1 MLNSSDLTFMRSV
14 QEASLPDTGY
24 RLVYT
29 EGSADSYGKVA
40 VTYPP
45 SASSTPCGLEM
56 KSGEVR
62 DRDTMTLIRYDAI
75 LRLPIDF
82 TIDARDHFQ
91 VTKRHGESI
100 TALTFE
106 LRSPPQRGSSG
117 IRVLL
122 GIREA

>member
-14 QEASLPDTGY
+14 QAASLLDTGY

-29 EGSADSYGKVA
+29 EGSADSFGKLA

-45 SASSTPCGLEM
+45 EASSTPCGLEM
-56 KSGEVR
+56 KSGEER
-62 DRDTMTLIRYDAI
+62 DRDTMTLVQYDAI
-75 LRLPIDF
+75 LRLPITF
-82 TIDARDHFQ
+82 TIDVRDRFQ
-91 VTKRHGESI
+91 VTKRQGESI
-100 TALTFE
+100 TPLTFE
-106 LRSPPQRGSSG
+106 LRSPPQRGVSG